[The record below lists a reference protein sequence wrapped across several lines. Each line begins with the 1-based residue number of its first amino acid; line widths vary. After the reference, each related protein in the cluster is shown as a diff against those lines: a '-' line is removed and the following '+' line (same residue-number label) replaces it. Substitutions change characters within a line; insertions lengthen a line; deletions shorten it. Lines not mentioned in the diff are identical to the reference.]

1 MPPKLKRRNIGIT
14 LIEVVVALT
23 IAALVTAAAV
33 PAVGSAL
40 DRARATTGTRELVV
54 ALKTTRH
61 EARTSGADALF
72 TLDIGTRVYR
82 IAGGRDGTLT
92 TPDGATLA
100 LLTAESERLSETTG
114 AIRFLPDGSST
125 GGTITLTH
133 RGREQRVEVDWLTG
147 HVRAVSP

>member
-1 MPPKLKRRNIGIT
+1 LGPRST
-14 LIEVVVALT
+14 
-23 IAALVTAAAV
+23 
-33 PAVGSAL
+33 
-40 DRARATTGTRELVV
+40 ARANSGARELVV

-72 TLDIGTRVYR
+72 TLDVDARVYR
-82 IAGGRDGTLT
+82 IAGGRERTLDA
-92 TPDGATLA
+92 PEGATLA
-100 LLTAESERLSETTG
+100 LLTAESERLTETVG
-114 AIRFLPDGSST
+114 AIRFFPDGSST

>member
-1 MPPKLKRRNIGIT
+1 MPPKLQRRNAGLT
-14 LIEVVVALT
+14 LIEVVVAVT

-40 DRARATTGTRELVV
+40 DRARANTGTRELVV

-72 TLDIGTRVYR
+72 TLDINARVYR
-82 IAGGRDGTLT
+82 IAGGRDRALG
-92 TPDGATLA
+92 TPDGATLT
-100 LLTAESERLSETTG
+100 LLTAESERLTETAG
-114 AIRFLPDGSST
+114 AIRFFADGSST
-125 GGTITLTH
+125 GGTIVLTH

>member
-1 MPPKLKRRNIGIT
+1 MPPKLQRRNAGLT

-33 PAVGSAL
+33 PAVGGAL
-40 DRARATTGTRELVV
+40 DRARANTGTRELVV

-72 TLDIGTRVYR
+72 TLDVGTRVYR
-82 IAGGRDGTLT
+82 IAGGRDRTLDA
-92 TPDGATLA
+92 PDGATLT
-100 LLTAESERLSETTG
+100 LLTAESERLTEMAA
-114 AIRFLPDGSST
+114 AIRFFPDGSST
-125 GGTITLTH
+125 GGTIVLTH